1 MTFNENMTVILNTMN
16 ENGKTDRSLLYRSVG
31 KKIQMSGCHTMGQDI
46 CILLFGNVYN
56 WRYFSLDE
64 TSEDVIRRMYINFG
78 MEYTL
83 QKLEGVF
90 SIILLDQ
97 RIEFEQ
103 SKLYVSIDHIGL
115 IPMYIIT
122 QSLPEIIKR
131 GTSSLNFTNTIIPS
145 HQYDNSMI
153 IISNKKSGTSSVIS
167 RLDPGTFYTFTL
179 SHKVN
184 SKWERSIQN
193 TTYSVIGN
201 NYIQSLKE
209 IIRQETRS
217 LPSHQSPLSISNVSN
232 KLFSNKLLLKE
243 IIKKYIGF
251 SKNINCIIDPNIEE
265 SYFIAD
271 VIEQCFGGD
280 DSISIE
286 TYTIVCDGD
295 TINTDQITRY
305 NHTNINICGI
315 VTDKTKI
322 KYLASSIRDKN
333 NDVEDIIVF
342 HWEGI
347 QFLKEYD
354 NDELQINFSL
364 REKVKNIHNRLIPNI
379 IEPFYAENLNVVFPL
394 LDKSWIDY
402 YLSIPHF

>member
-1 MTFNENMTVILNTMN
+1 MSINENITAILNN
-16 ENGKTDRSLLYRSVG
+16 ERYDMSLQYRSVG
-31 KKIQMSGCHTMGQDI
+31 KKIQMSGFHMEQDI
-46 CILLFGNVYN
+46 CILLFGNIYN
-56 WRYFSLDE
+56 WRYFSLDK
-64 TSEDVIRRMYINFG
+64 TPEDVIRKMYIKFG

-97 RIEFEQ
+97 RIELEQ

-115 IPMYIIT
+115 IPMYIM
-122 QSLPEIIKR
+122 
-131 GTSSLNFTNTIIPS
+131 
-145 HQYDNSMI
+145 QYDNSMF
-153 IISNKKSGTSSVIS
+153 IISNKQTVSSSVIS
-167 RLDPGTFYTFTL
+167 RLDSGTFYTFTL
-179 SHKVN
+179 SHKVI
-184 SKWERSIQN
+184 SKWEKSIQN

-201 NYIQSLKE
+201 NYIQSLSG
-209 IIRQETRS
+209 IIRMETQC
-217 LPSHQSPLSISNVSN
+217 LPSHQSILSNYSES
-232 KLFSNKLLLKE
+232 KKLLLKE

-333 NDVEDIIVF
+333 NDIEDIIVF

-364 REKVKNIHNRLIPNI
+364 REKVKNIHNSLIPNI